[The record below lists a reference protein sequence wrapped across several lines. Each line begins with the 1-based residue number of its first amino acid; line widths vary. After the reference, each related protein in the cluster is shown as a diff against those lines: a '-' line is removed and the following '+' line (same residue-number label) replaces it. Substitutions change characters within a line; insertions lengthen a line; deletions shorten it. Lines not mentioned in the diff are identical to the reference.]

1 MNGWCQRI
9 NEHTSRVFIR
19 MTPNA
24 KQDAILG
31 ITEAADQDVKDF
43 GAENGVENRQLLRVA
58 IRAIP
63 EKGKANKALVAF
75 LAKKL
80 SIAKSDIEII
90 GGQTS
95 RLKTLVITG
104 KCEIVQDLT

>member
-1 MNGWCQRI
+1 MSGWCQRLDE
-9 NEHTSRVFIR
+9 NTSRIFIR
-19 MTPNA
+19 LTPNA

-31 ITEAADQDVKDF
+31 IAENADQDVE
-43 GAENGVENRQLLRVA
+43 GRQHLRVA

-75 LAKKL
+75 LANKL

-90 GGQTS
+90 SGQTG
-95 RLKTLVITG
+95 RLKMLMITG
-104 KCEIVQDLT
+104 KSEIVEDLT